1 MEYYFTCCATF
12 FSALLG
18 LVFSF
23 HTVRTSKGTAKANA
37 LYLLT
42 RSIALVLISA
52 TPVLLQSLDVLI
64 AITCAMLIV
73 QTIDGA
79 IGIYEKSFQN
89 NRPICDGI
97 SSCRM
102 FIMAVPVIFT
112 YFPYS
117 APLCARFLRGHPR
130 ARQRGTHPLQPRRKT
145 GGLKIHLS

>member
-79 IGIYEKSFQN
+79 IGIYMK
-89 NRPICDGI
+89 NRFRTIGP
-97 SSCRM
+97 
-102 FIMAVPVIFT
+102 FVMA
-112 YFPYS
+112 
-117 APLCARFLRGHPR
+117 FLH
-130 ARQRGTHPLQPRRKT
+130 AACL
-145 GGLKIHLS
+145 LWLYL